1 MRSLKHW
8 LTNPDPHAEAQ
19 RALIV
24 LILAWTGGGLG
35 VFVALWSTLIHSM
48 TGLLQG
54 VALVVF
60 AIAVRLQEPR
70 R

>member
-1 MRSLKHW
+1 MRSLKRW
-8 LTNPDPHAEAQ
+8 LTNSDPHAEAQ

-24 LILAWTGGGLG
+24 LVLVWTGGGLG
-35 VFVALWSTLIHSM
+35 VFVALWSTLIHSV